1 MYKQTK
7 KKINFF
13 RNKKDVNFIVWICPL
28 LKPLLL
34 IEETSIYKEE
44 EKVKQIYFLEQGKA
58 AYILPRYN
66 SLPYC
71 YIEEGEAQQVAGIP
85 NYAVYSENSLS
96 FRWRDIYDYGFVD
109 ETNAGVNYPF
119 LNGVHYPFELTTFRL
134 IPEGS
139 NENLFINIIQDPTID
154 ECE

>member
-7 KKINFF
+7 KKISFF
-13 RNKKDVNFIVWICPL
+13 RGKKDVAFIVWICPL

-44 EKVKQIYFLEQGKA
+44 ERVKQIYFMEQGKA

-71 YIEEGEAQQVAGIP
+71 FIEEGEAFGIVDIVFRTLHSP
-85 NYAVYSENSLS
+85 DEAINPERLRRKFSVMATEKSVMLSLD
-96 FRWRDIYDYGFVD
+96 FDDFQRMQIEYPEFYD
-109 ETNAGVNYPF
+109 
-119 LNGVHYPFELTTFRL
+119 ELFD
-134 IPEGS
+134 S
-139 NENLFINIIQDPTID
+139 
-154 ECE
+154 